1 VRDQRVHVTAADL
14 RRVRRAYRHL
24 RGIAGHNV
32 KPYSDLADAAPD
44 LRYFTYLRDPVR
56 RYLSHYLNRSGSHTR
71 AGFEQWAA
79 AGWTHDWQTKMVA
92 GEASAQKAID
102 LLASR
107 VGFVG
112 LTETFDESL
121 LMLAQWLGEPGFRP
135 EYRPVNRLADKS
147 RARDAAREHTDL
159 GYLELPEVCDRLR
172 EINALDQQ
180 VYDFAVR
187 EACARQRQAYRGRPR
202 GGRCRAPGAQPAGDR
217 PRRTAVGP
225 SRAQLGLQAAAGAG
239 GSPDCDAASF
249 RGGRLE
255 SEPSAQ
261 LAPQRAPWRVP
272 SWSDWRAATADRPA
286 RARRES
292 HRAVPSSTRASG
304 RIRENCCGRLAK
316 CARTAAL
323 CAR

>member
-1 VRDQRVHVTAADL
+1 MYAFVHIEKTAGRTIKAILQRSFGSGHCDIRTPYARRAGDVRDQRVHVTAADL

-56 RYLSHYLNRSGSHTR
+56 RYLSHYLNRAGSHAR
-71 AGFEQWAA
+71 ADFEQWAA
-79 AGWTHDWQTKMVA
+79 AGWTHDWQTKMLA

-121 LMLAQWLGEPGFRP
+121 LMLAQWLGEAGFRP

-159 GYLELPEVCDRLR
+159 GYLELPEVRERLR

-187 EACARQRQAYRGRPR
+187 EACARQRQAYRGDLAADVAAL
-202 GGRCRAPGAQPAGDR
+202 RAR
-217 PRRTAVGP
+217 N
-225 SRAQLGLQAAAGAG
+225 QLVTDLDEPL
-239 GSPDCDAASF
+239 S
-249 RGGRLE
+249 GRLVRNWVYK
-255 SEPSAQ
+255 P
-261 LAPQRAPWRVP
+261 LRVL
-272 SWSDWRAATADRPA
+272 
-286 RARRES
+286 
-292 HRAVPSSTRASG
+292 
-304 RIRENCCGRLAK
+304 RLA
-316 CARTAAL
+316 
-323 CAR
+323 